1 MPRKSNTA
9 GRRTEIV
16 VAMLKVVAANGYERA
31 TIQQVAKE
39 ANLAPGLLHY
49 HFGNKQEILIALAQH
64 LSDYVRQRLERLAAN
79 ATDAEERLRTY
90 LDARLG
96 FGEGSSVD
104 AVGAWVVIG
113 SEAIRQPEVREVYQD
128 AIAYEMK
135 LVKGLLVDYLEQRKK
150 STRNAGKLTAMLL
163 AFIEGAFQLSRTAD
177 RLMPR
182 RYAANAAFEIVE
194 RFAKAEKAAR

>member
-1 MPRKSNTA
+1 MPRKSNTED
-9 GRRTEIV
+9 RRTEIV
-16 VAMLKVVAANGYERA
+16 IAMMKVVAANGYERA
-31 TIQQVAKE
+31 TIQQI
-39 ANLAPGLLHY
+39 ANAADLTSGLLHY
-49 HFGNKQEILIALAQH
+49 HFSNKQEILIALAQY
-64 LSDYVRQRLERLAAN
+64 LAGYVRQRFEQLAAD
-79 ATDAEERLRTY
+79 ATGAEDRLRAY

-113 SEAIRQPEVREVYQD
+113 SEAIRQPEVREVYQE
-128 AIAYEMK
+128 AIAFEMK

-150 STRNAGKLTAMLL
+150 STRDVGKLTAVVL

-177 RLMPR
+177 RIMPR

-194 RFAKAEKAAR
+194 RFAKAGAATR